1 MINEEKMPFATKES
15 RSETREI
22 KEITT
27 DPKIGYW
34 VKVNVIDHSLILSIQ
49 PIIKMVSQGNFT
61 LYNFFDINNL
71 LYLYKKLE

>member
-27 DPKIGYW
+27 DPKIGY
-34 VKVNVIDHSLILSIQ
+34 
-49 PIIKMVSQGNFT
+49 
-61 LYNFFDINNL
+61 
-71 LYLYKKLE
+71 